1 MKGTTKTKGTTKKKG
16 RTKKQRNLKGRNRPD
31 ALRLP
36 PSFSVREL
44 VPQTV
49 CGPRTSVQQLFRV
62 EERIDGSSQTHL
74 VFLDRHGWY
83 CEHGRTCPAVGEVMK
98 RGNLGVRSN

>member
-1 MKGTTKTKGTTKKKG
+1 MGTTMKRDTTTK
-16 RTKKQRNLKGRNRPD
+16 QRSLKGGNRPG
-31 ALRLP
+31 ALGP
-36 PSFSVREL
+36 APSFSVREL

-62 EERIDGSSQTHL
+62 EERLNGSSQTHL

-83 CEHGRTCPAVGEVMK
+83 CEHGRSCPAVGEVMK
-98 RGNLGVRSN
+98 RGNLGVRGN